1 MQGNHVLDALTR
13 DLAYACRMMRR
24 GPGFTATAILTLALG
39 IGATT
44 AIFTVVSGVLL
55 RPLPF
60 PEPEWLVSIREEQ
73 AHGPND
79 FLGSPEVVEWIK
91 HSRTMSRIGAF
102 FNCSVLIVRR
112 GLAPVAIGEAIG
124 LAAALA
130 LNRVIASM
138 LFHIATTDALTYIGV
153 GVFWSMVGAAACY
166 IPARRAIKFDPV
178 EALRCE

>member
-1 MQGNHVLDALTR
+1 VPDLYGGPDSVQGNHVQDALTR

-73 AHGPND
+73 AHGP
-79 FLGSPEVVEWIK
+79 K
-91 HSRTMSRIGAF
+91 
-102 FNCSVLIVRR
+102 
-112 GLAPVAIGEAIG
+112 
-124 LAAALA
+124 
-130 LNRVIASM
+130 
-138 LFHIATTDALTYIGV
+138 
-153 GVFWSMVGAAACY
+153 
-166 IPARRAIKFDPV
+166 
-178 EALRCE
+178 